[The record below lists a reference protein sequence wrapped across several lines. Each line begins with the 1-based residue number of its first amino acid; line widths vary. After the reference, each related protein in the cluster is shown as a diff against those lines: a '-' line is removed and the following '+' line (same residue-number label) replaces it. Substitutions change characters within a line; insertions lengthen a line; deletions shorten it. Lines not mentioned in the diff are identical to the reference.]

1 MFGAGG
7 FIGLQLEKFE
17 NEKRDALQSMLMET
31 NKFGLPRVAQK
42 KWQKKMTNKYYIYIR
57 LL

>member
-31 NKFGLPRVAQK
+31 NKFGLPRVAQR
-42 KWQKKMTNKYYIYIR
+42 KMAEEGDE
-57 LL
+57 

>member
-7 FIGLQLEKFE
+7 FIGLQLEMFE

-31 NKFGLPRVAQK
+31 NKFGLPRVAQR
-42 KWQKKMTNKYYIYIR
+42 KMAEEDDE
-57 LL
+57 

>member
-7 FIGLQLEKFE
+7 LLGWQLEKFE

-31 NKFGLPRVAQK
+31 NKFGLPRIAQR
-42 KWQKKMTNKYYIYIR
+42 KMAEQGDE
-57 LL
+57 